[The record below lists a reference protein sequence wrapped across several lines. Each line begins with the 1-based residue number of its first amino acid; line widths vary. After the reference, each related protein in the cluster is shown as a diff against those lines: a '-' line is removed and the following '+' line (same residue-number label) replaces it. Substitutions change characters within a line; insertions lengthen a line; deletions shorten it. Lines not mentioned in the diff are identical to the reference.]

1 MVGVPRI
8 GVFFISPRED
18 RTGVVIHRRFPTRR
32 PGAYI
37 LEHFMVRKFASP
49 RKNLVEHR
57 NESCFLHFH
66 VFPFYHSAR

>member
-8 GVFFISPRED
+8 GVLFISPRED
-18 RTGVVIHRRFPTRR
+18 RAGVVIHRRFRTRR

-57 NESCFLHFH
+57 NESRFFHFH
-66 VFPFYHSAR
+66 VFSLYHNAR